1 MKTLSQTNPS
11 ICIFHETR
19 KKEAF
24 SKFVSK
30 KTPLSS
36 IYNNEDK
43 GVCLNVLFNYVYFK
57 M

>member
-1 MKTLSQTNPS
+1 MKQ
-11 ICIFHETR
+11 E
-19 KKEAF
+19 KAF
-24 SKFVSK
+24 SKFVE
-30 KTPLSS
+30 KTPLPS

>member
-1 MKTLSQTNPS
+1 MKTLSYTNPS

-19 KKEAF
+19 KKKAF

-36 IYNNEDK
+36 IYNNEGK